1 MDEQRIL
8 DEMERV
14 LAADDPR
21 LAAKLAAFG
30 RPGVSQAWRT
40 GRARLTLALMVVA
53 VVAAVAVVV
62 YLMSAFRLGETLRPH
77 QPSAS
82 PPPPRVGQTSQAGM
96 RAVSQTS
103 STSRP
108 VTGSVGAWCAN
119 AHAALNCTGLISAV
133 ETER

>member
-1 MDEQRIL
+1 VALPMDEQRIL

-30 RPGVSQAWRT
+30 RPGVGQVWRT
-40 GRARLTLALMVVA
+40 GRARITFALMVVA

-62 YLMSAFRLGETLRPH
+62 YLMSAFRLGETLRP

-82 PPPPRVGQTSQAGM
+82 HPPTSQAGM
-96 RAVSQTS
+96 PAVSSTS
-103 STSRP
+103 STRP
-108 VTGSVGAWCAN
+108 LVPGGLGAWCAN
-119 AHAALNCTGLISAV
+119 AHAFGNCQSLISAV
-133 ETER
+133 ATER